1 MKINMFPN
9 IDLPRVVII
18 GGGFAGLKLAKN
30 LKKKDVQVVLIDR
43 NNYHTFQPLLYQ
55 VSTAG
60 LEPDSIVYPI
70 RKVFKNHQNF
80 YFRIAKAKSIDAG
93 RNVLNT
99 NLGEIEYDY
108 LVIATG
114 SKTNY
119 FGLKDVEAL
128 SMSMKSVVE
137 ALNLR
142 SLILQNFEEALTT
155 NNNQEKERL
164 MNYVIVGGGPT
175 GIELAGALA
184 ELKKHVLPNDYPDL
198 DIRKMHIHLVETDS
212 RLINAMSIE
221 SSIKVLKF
229 LKNLGVN
236 VWLNTQVTGYNGNE
250 VSTNIGKNIQA
261 KTLVWAA
268 GVKGDP
274 IDGLNGLVVNKA
286 NRITVDE
293 FNRVK
298 GYDNIFALGDVAA
311 MTSEKYSQG
320 HPMLASVAIQQGALL
335 AKNIIRLV
343 KGKNMMPFKY
353 RDKGM
358 MATIGRN
365 RAIAEFSKIRLHGTA
380 AWFAWMFIHLVLL
393 VGYRNKLVAFVNWAW
408 SYFNYDKGI
417 RLIIRPYKRKKWKPE
432 KSIPSKMRV

>member
-1 MKINMFPN
+1 MFPN
-9 IDLPRVVII
+9 IDVPRVVII

-30 LKKKDVQVVLIDR
+30 LSKKDVQVVLIDR

-80 YFRIAKAKSIDAG
+80 YFRIAKAKNIDSD

-108 LVIATG
+108 LVMATG

-128 SMSMKSVVE
+128 SMSMKSVIE

-155 NNNQEKERL
+155 NNIKEKERL

-175 GIELAGALA
+175 GIELSGALA

-198 DIRKMHIHLVETDS
+198 DIRKMHIHLIETDS
-212 RLINAMSIE
+212 RVLNAMSVE
-221 SSIKVLKF
+221 SSIKVLKY
-229 LKNLGVN
+229 LKILGVN

-250 VSTNIGKNIQA
+250 VSTNIGKKIQA

-274 IDGLNGLVVNKA
+274 VDGLNGLVVNKA

-311 MTSEKYSQG
+311 MTSEKYLQG

-432 KSIPSKMRV
+432 KSIPSKMRI